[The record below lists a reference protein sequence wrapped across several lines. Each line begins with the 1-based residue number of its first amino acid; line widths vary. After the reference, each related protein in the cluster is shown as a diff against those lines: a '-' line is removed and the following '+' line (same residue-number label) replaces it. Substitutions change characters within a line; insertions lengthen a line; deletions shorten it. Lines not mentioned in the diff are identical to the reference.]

1 MTWWILEIYILD
13 MLLEF
18 WDLVIDLDR
27 VRVCD
32 DLDLIGGWE
41 FD

>member
-1 MTWWILEIYILD
+1 

-27 VRVCD
+27 VRVYD
-32 DLDLIGGWE
+32 DLDLIEVWG

>member
-1 MTWWILEIYILD
+1 

-27 VRVCD
+27 SESVWYLDWIRVW
-32 DLDLIGGWE
+32 G